1 MTDIKQ
7 KLKIPVDKLQYLLDE
22 KTYPDDALQGVD
34 PCCGIIGQD
43 RALSAV
49 ELGLDIQS
57 NGYNI
62 FVTGSPGT
70 GRTTAVKLLLEEAR
84 DKEDKPN
91 LTDIGVVNNFK
102 ATESPRILIFKAG
115 DGRKFKKAMLY
126 LIESLRTVIPKIFSG
141 ENYRERRDRVV
152 KEFETRQKDLFKEFE
167 KKLKEHGFVIVQLQ
181 YGPAVRPDLQPV
193 INDEPVAMGQLE
205 KNVEEGK
212 TSAEDYE
219 RLKKDYDEL
228 YKEMQATSTTS
239 KKISSDLEE
248 ELQRLDMS
256 MVVPLIN
263 DKIETLK
270 NIYADEKT
278 QEYLDE
284 VAQILTDNLGIFR
297 GGEDDGN
304 HLEGPNRSRAFFTQ
318 FNVNLLVDNAEA
330 TERPIIVEDF
340 PTYKNLFGSIER
352 FFDPATGW
360 HTDFTRVRGGSLL
373 KANGGYLVIHAVDL
387 FQEPYVW
394 PTLKRTLRSG
404 ELRIASVDPY
414 PWGGGVGIKP
424 DPVTLD
430 VKVVLIGEP
439 RVYGILYHGD
449 DEFKKI
455 FKVKAEFDNVMT
467 NDKDGVNQYSQFI
480 KKISDEDK
488 LLPFDNSG
496 LAAVV
501 EYGVKLSGRKDRL
514 STRFTGIADLIRE
527 SAWLARKEQKRAV
540 SRDIVRRTEIM
551 QKNRV
556 NLIETKIQDMYER
569 DLYLIDVTG
578 HKVGQINGLSVYD
591 LGEYSFGRPTRITAS
606 LSPGADGVINIER
619 EVGMAGSI
627 YNKGVLILSG
637 FMRNR
642 FGGRRPL
649 VFSAS
654 LCFEQSYSGVDGDS
668 ASSTEVYALL
678 SALSGKP
685 INQALAVTGS
695 VNQKGEVQP
704 IGGVNQK
711 IEGYFD
717 VCMIDG
723 LTGDQGVLIPIQ
735 NMPDLMLKQE
745 VVDAVNDGKFHLYS
759 VSHIDE
765 GLELLTGVPAGE
777 MREDG
782 SFPEGTINYLADQK
796 LAELAD
802 IWRDYIGYKAR

>member
-1 MTDIKQ
+1 MSDMKQ
-7 KLKIPVDKLQYLLDE
+7 RLEIPVDKLQYLLDE
-22 KTYPDDALQGVD
+22 GNYPENAFENTDA
-34 PCCGIIGQD
+34 CCGIIGQD

-49 ELGLDIQS
+49 ELGLDIHS

-84 DKEDKPN
+84 NKEEKPELN
-91 LTDIGVVNNFK
+91 DIGVVNNFK
-102 ATESPRILIFKAG
+102 VTESPRILKFKAG
-115 DGRKFKKAMLY
+115 DGRKFKKAMAY
-126 LIESLRTVIPKIFSG
+126 LIESLRTIIPKIFSG
-141 ENYRERRDRVV
+141 ENYRERRDRVI
-152 KEFETRQKDLFKEFE
+152 KEFEARQKDLFKEFE

-181 YGPAVRPDLQPV
+181 YGPTVRPDLQPV
-193 INDEPVAMGQLE
+193 INDEPVSMAQLE

-219 RLKKDYDEL
+219 RMKRDYDEL
-228 YKEMQATSTTS
+228 YKEMQATSGTS
-239 KKISSDLEE
+239 KKISTDLES
-248 ELQRLDMS
+248 ELMRLDMS

-270 NIYADEKT
+270 NIYDEEKT

-284 VAQILTDNLGIFR
+284 VAQVLTDNLGVFR
-297 GGEDDGN
+297 GSEESSDQRDGS
-304 HLEGPNRSRAFFTQ
+304 NRSRAFFTQ
-318 FNVNLLVDNAEA
+318 FAVNLLVDNAEA
-330 TERPIIVEDF
+330 TDRPIVIEDF

-360 HTDFTRVRGGSLL
+360 HTDFTRIRGGSIL

-387 FQEPYVW
+387 FQEAYVW

-404 ELRIASVDPY
+404 ELRVASVDPF
-414 PWGGGVGIKP
+414 PWGGTGIKP
-424 DPVTLD
+424 DPIDLD

-439 RVYGILYHGD
+439 RVYEVLYRAD

-455 FKVKAEFDNVMT
+455 FKVKAEFDNVMK
-467 NDKDGVNQYSQFI
+467 NDDSGVSQYSQFI
-480 KKISDEDK
+480 KKISDEDN
-488 LLPFDNSG
+488 LLPFDNTG

-527 SAWLARKEQKRAV
+527 SAWLAGKEQKRAV
-540 SRDIVRRTEIM
+540 DRDIVRRTEIM

-569 DLYLIDVTG
+569 DLYLIDVSG
-578 HKVGQINGLSVYD
+578 DKVGQINGLSVYD

-637 FMRNR
+637 FMRHR
-642 FGGRRPL
+642 FGRRRPL

-668 ASSTEVYALL
+668 ASSTEVYVLL

-704 IGGVNQK
+704 IGGINQK
-711 IEGYFD
+711 VEGYFD
-717 VCMIDG
+717 VCMING
-723 LTGDQGVLIPIQ
+723 LTGDQGVLLPKQ
-735 NMPDLMLKQE
+735 NLPDLMLKQE
-745 VVDAVNDGKFHLYS
+745 VVDAVNDGKFHLYA

-777 MREDG
+777 MRDDG
-782 SFPEGTINYLADQK
+782 TFPEGTINYLADQK
-796 LAELAD
+796 LSELAD
-802 IWRDYIGYKAR
+802 IWREYIGYKAR